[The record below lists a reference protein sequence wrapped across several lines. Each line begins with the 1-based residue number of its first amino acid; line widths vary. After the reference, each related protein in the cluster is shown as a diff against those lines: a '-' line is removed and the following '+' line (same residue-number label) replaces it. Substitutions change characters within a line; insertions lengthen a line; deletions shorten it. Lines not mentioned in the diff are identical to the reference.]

1 MKKRIL
7 ALVLALGMSLGLA
20 ACGGGESSSAGS
32 AASGSTAGSSAAGS
46 TGAADPADFKVG
58 AIYINSRS
66 DTAGYTYAHHH
77 GITTAMEAL
86 GLDPETQLAI
96 QDNVAEDYDA
106 VSTAV
111 DTLVGEDCD
120 IIFGISF
127 GYMQALAD
135 KAEEYPDVMFS
146 HATGYMSNDTNFN
159 NYFGRAYQA
168 RYLAGIAAGL
178 KSLETGNN
186 NVGYVAAF
194 GRQYAETSSGI
205 NGFALG
211 VQAVNPDA
219 TVYVKELGAW
229 ADEVNESAFAKELIQ
244 SFGCGVI
251 SQHCDSA
258 QPQIAAQDAGVFGC
272 GYNSDMTA
280 DAPQAHL
287 TAAIWHWNVYYQKA
301 IETAMTCGGAE
312 NFVEAM
318 GGPAYYGG
326 LAEDFVGVSP
336 LNEATVAPGTQA
348 AIDAVTELIVSGE
361 WDVFTGVKLHI
372 TVNDDGTVT
381 VDQEDADLL
390 CDGYEYS
397 TADAALI
404 ERDPVIVAAGGE
416 SVEDSVITGSMNYFV
431 AGVEDAN

>member
-1 MKKRIL
+1 MKKLL
-7 ALVLALGMSLGLA
+7 ALALAAAMSLSLV
-20 ACGGGESSSAGS
+20 ACGGGTSSQDGSGSQPDASAPDASQGEVSSA
-32 AASGSTAGSSAAGS
+32 
-46 TGAADPADFKVG
+46 ADFKVG
-58 AIYINSRS
+58 AIYINSRD
-66 DTAGYTYAHHH
+66 DTAGYTYAHHN
-77 GITTAMEAL
+77 GITTAMKDL
-86 GLDPETQLAI
+86 GLDPATQLAI
-96 QDNVAEDYDA
+96 VDNVAEEYDA
-106 VSTAV
+106 VAAAA
-111 DTLVGEDCD
+111 DTLIGEGCD

-186 NVGYVAAF
+186 NIGYVAAY

-229 ADEVNESAFAKELIQ
+229 ADEVNESAFARELIE
-244 SFGCGVI
+244 SYNCGVI

-280 DAPQAHL
+280 DAPDAHL
-287 TAAIWHWNVYYQKA
+287 TAAIWHWNVYYHKA

-312 NFVEAM
+312 NYVEAM
-318 GGPAYYGG
+318 GGSAYYGG
-326 LAEDFVGVSP
+326 LAEGFVGVSP
-336 LNEATVAPGTQA
+336 LNEATVAAGTQE

-372 TVNDDGTVT
+372 TVAEDGTVA
-381 VDQEDADLL
+381 VEQEDAPLMT
-390 CDGYEYS
+390 DGKELVEGEVV
-397 TADAALI
+397 DA
-404 ERDPVIVAAGGE
+404 EPVEIVAAGGP

-431 AGVEDAN
+431 EGVEDA

>member
-1 MKKRIL
+1 MKTMKKIL
-7 ALVLALGMSLGLA
+7 AMALALAMSLSLA
-20 ACGGGESSSAGS
+20 ACS
-32 AASGSTAGSSAAGS
+32 SGSTSGSDSGS
-46 TGAADPADFKVG
+46 GSGSVSSSGGDASTADTSDFKVG

-66 DTAGYTYAHHH
+66 DTAGYTYAHHN
-77 GITTAMEAL
+77 GITTAMEEL
-86 GLDPETQLAI
+86 GLDPDTQLAI
-96 QDNVAEDYDA
+96 VDNVAEDYDQVA
-106 VSTAV
+106 AAV
-111 DTLVGEDCD
+111 DTLVGEGSN

-135 KAEEYPDVMFS
+135 KAEEYPDVIFS
-146 HATGYMSNDTNFN
+146 HATGYMSNETNFN

-186 NVGYVAAF
+186 NIGYVAAY
-194 GRQYAETSSGI
+194 GRQYAETASGI

-229 ADEVNESAFAKELIQ
+229 ADEVNEAAFARELIQ
-244 SFGCGVI
+244 SYNCGVI

-280 DAPQAHL
+280 DAPDAHL
-287 TAAIWHWNVYYQKA
+287 TAAIWHWNVYYHKA

-312 NFVEAM
+312 NYVEAM

-326 LAEDFVGVSP
+326 LAEGFVGVSP

-361 WDVFTGVKLHI
+361 WDVFSGVKLHV
-372 TVNDDGTVT
+372 TVNADGTAT
-381 VDQEDADLL
+381 VEQAD
-390 CDGYEYS
+390 E
-397 TADAALI
+397 ALVDNAGN
-404 ERDPVIVAAGGE
+404 EIVAAGGP

-431 AGVEDAN
+431 AGVEEA

>member
-1 MKKRIL
+1 MKKLL
-7 ALVLALGMSLGLA
+7 ALALAAAMSLSLA
-20 ACGGGESSSAGS
+20 ACGGG
-32 AASGSTAGSSAAGS
+32 AGSSAGTSQPSGS
-46 TGAADPADFKVG
+46 QPDASQGEQSAASDFKVG
-58 AIYINSRS
+58 AIYINSRD
-66 DTAGYTYAHHH
+66 DTAGYTYAHHN
-77 GITTAMEAL
+77 GITTAMEDL
-86 GLDPETQLAI
+86 GLDPATQLAI
-96 QDNVAEDYDA
+96 VDNVAEEYDA
-106 VSTAV
+106 VAAAA
-111 DTLVGEDCD
+111 DTLIGEGCD

-135 KAEEYPDVMFS
+135 KAEENPDVIFS
-146 HATGYMSNDTNFN
+146 HATGYMSNETNFN

-178 KSLETGNN
+178 KTLETGNN
-186 NVGYVAAF
+186 NIGYVAAY
-194 GRQYAETSSGI
+194 GRQYAETASGI

-229 ADEVNESAFAKELIQ
+229 VDEVNEAAFARELIE
-244 SFGCGVI
+244 SYNCGVI

-280 DAPQAHL
+280 DAPNAHL

-301 IETAMTCGGAE
+301 MEAAMACESADQ
-312 NFVEAM
+312 FVEKM

-326 LAEDFVGVSP
+326 LAEGFVGVSP
-336 LNEATVAPGTQA
+336 LNEATVAPGTQE

-372 TVNDDGTVT
+372 TINEDGTASIE
-381 VDQEDADLL
+381 QEAAPLMT
-390 CDGYEYS
+390 DGKELVEGEVV
-397 TADAALI
+397 DAA
-404 ERDPVIVAAGGE
+404 PVEIVAAGGP

-431 AGVEDAN
+431 EGVEDA